1 MGDLF
6 FLEELV
12 SNQQDL
18 IGDALKEVEEHEFAE
33 EEEKELA
40 KIELARVEHDADDLL
55 FKIDQLEQGIP
66 QDPPGTISMT
76 NFSRFENIRTL
87 TEDFKRSVDR
97 AIHFTATE
105 VEQLDQ
111 RREDMGPLTKIL
123 ITDAKT
129 LNIGKAKKPADI
141 IGKAIKVIM
150 SIVGSIALVMF
161 VYAGGLWMVAGGN
174 AQQTTKAMKT
184 MVWSAIGLIVILSS
198 YSIVNFIFS
207 NTF

>member
-1 MGDLF
+1 VFMGVF
-6 FLEELV
+6 FISSTVFVHAKPATQKKQTET
-12 SNQQDL
+12 QKL
-18 IGDALKEVEEHEFAE
+18 IGK
-33 EEEKELA
+33 
-40 KIELARVEHDADDLL
+40 
-55 FKIDQLEQGIP
+55 
-66 QDPPGTISMT
+66 
-76 NFSRFENIRTL
+76 
-87 TEDFKRSVDR
+87 
-97 AIHFTATE
+97 
-105 VEQLDQ
+105 
-111 RREDMGPLTKIL
+111 
-123 ITDAKT
+123 AKT

-174 AQQTTKAMKT
+174 EQQTSKALKT

>member
-1 MGDLF
+1 MIKEHTYNPKKHMHTYLAIMAVFMGVF
-6 FLEELV
+6 FISSTVFVYAKPVAAKKQTETEK
-12 SNQQDL
+12 L
-18 IGDALKEVEEHEFAE
+18 IGK
-33 EEEKELA
+33 
-40 KIELARVEHDADDLL
+40 
-55 FKIDQLEQGIP
+55 
-66 QDPPGTISMT
+66 
-76 NFSRFENIRTL
+76 
-87 TEDFKRSVDR
+87 
-97 AIHFTATE
+97 
-105 VEQLDQ
+105 
-111 RREDMGPLTKIL
+111 
-123 ITDAKT
+123 AKT
-129 LNIGKAKKPADI
+129 LNIGKAKKPAEI

>member
-1 MGDLF
+1 MAVFMGVF
-6 FLEELV
+6 FISSTVFVYAKPAAVPKTETEK
-12 SNQQDL
+12 L
-18 IGDALKEVEEHEFAE
+18 IGK
-33 EEEKELA
+33 
-40 KIELARVEHDADDLL
+40 
-55 FKIDQLEQGIP
+55 
-66 QDPPGTISMT
+66 
-76 NFSRFENIRTL
+76 
-87 TEDFKRSVDR
+87 
-97 AIHFTATE
+97 
-105 VEQLDQ
+105 
-111 RREDMGPLTKIL
+111 
-123 ITDAKT
+123 AKT
-129 LNIGKAKKPADI
+129 LNIGKAKKPAEI